1 MMADRG
7 HNRAM
12 AGPPILLAD
21 FSRAAPAHALGP
33 AFAPGRWRLLPYR
46 ADGVEGQLLGAGE
59 ESAAPEIAYPL
70 ARPGRFRISLGI
82 FNGFWRPY
90 REQRLEVRLSDDAD
104 WTTLTLAPP
113 SDLPWGIPLDD
124 DEAGPR
130 ITEVPFTTAELTGRD
145 LHLRQPRTTPWAS
158 QVLGATGSEV
168 YVAYVRLDPIDEA
181 GASTPARAAEAQL
194 FAYNDTWDLYFE
206 RRDPLTADEGR
217 AGVRAAFNPYRG
229 TDFTRMYWEVAHGEV
244 AHFPTRIGRTWADYP
259 AGAFPRTGDRLVVE
273 TWRGWNATGYDHLAS
288 AIGAARATGLELH
301 ATYRLGWG
309 AFYWPPPF
317 DAWNTGGLYERH
329 PEWRVRRPDGS
340 PDTALSFARPEVRR
354 FVVDLLGEVVERYP
368 VDGVALLFNR
378 QPPFVEAG
386 NLESV
391 TRLLRELRAALRGQ
405 PLTAWI
411 FGREADN
418 RAVGLDVETWV
429 REGLVQT
436 LVPYSSAPR
445 GFSWGESWTGP
456 ADIEPWLTLTRDTG
470 TLLAPNLMPRD
481 MTDADHRRRA
491 LRLARAGVR
500 AFSFWDTGGRRSFQN
515 GTLGRLGHLA
525 ELEAWEA
532 AGEPPTPAVTRRIF
546 EVAGWRF
553 GGLPE

>member
-21 FSRAAPAHALGP
+21 FDRARPASALGP
-33 AFAPGRWRLLPYR
+33 AFAPGRWRLLPFR
-46 ADGVEGQLLGAGE
+46 ADGIEGQMVGAGE

-70 ARPGRFRISLGI
+70 ARAGRHRISLGI

-90 REQRLEVRLSDDAD
+90 REQRIEVRLSDEPD
-104 WTTLTLAPP
+104 WSTLTLAPP

-130 ITEVPFTTAELTGRD
+130 ITEVPWKTAHLDGRD
-145 LHLRQPRTTPWAS
+145 LLLRQPRTTPWAS
-158 QVLGATGSEV
+158 QVLGGTGSEI
-168 YVAYVRLDPIDEA
+168 YVAYIRLDPVDEPV
-181 GASTPARAAEAQL
+181 GAAERGAIPL
-194 FAYNDTWDLYFE
+194 FAYNDTWDIYFE
-206 RRDPLTADEGR
+206 RREPLEVEEGR
-217 AGVRAAFNPYRG
+217 AGVRAAFNQVRG

-244 AHFPTRIGRTWADYP
+244 AHYPTRVGRTWADYP
-259 AGAFPRTGDRLVVE
+259 PGAFPRVGDRLVVE
-273 TWRGWNATGYDHLAS
+273 TWRGWNAAGYDHLAW
-288 AIGAARATGLELH
+288 AVDTARETGLELH

-329 PEWRVRRPDGS
+329 PEWRVRRPDRS
-340 PDTALSFARPEVRR
+340 LDTALSFAHPEVRR

-386 NLESV
+386 DLDSV
-391 TRLLRELRAALRGQ
+391 TTLLRELQRAIRGR
-405 PLTAWI
+405 PVSAWV

-418 RAVGLDVETWV
+418 RAVGLDVATWV
-429 REGLVQT
+429 AERLVQT

-445 GFSWGESWTGP
+445 GFSWGESWTSLEEI
-456 ADIEPWLTLTRDTG
+456 APWLALTRDTG

-481 MTDADHRRRA
+481 MSDVDHRRQA

-500 AFSFWDTGGRRSFQN
+500 ALSFWDTGGRRSFLN
-515 GTLGRLGHLA
+515 GTIGRLGHLD

-532 AGEPPTPAVTRRIF
+532 AGEPQTPTVTRRIF
-546 EVAGWRF
+546 DVAGWRF